1 MPTLICPLCAHSF
14 KATATD
20 GMTVANCP
28 RCDFSIPIPGTI
40 QEDFHDRFAKWFS
53 RIGAVVILIVVL
65 SVSLLATLK

>member
-1 MPTLICPLCAHSF
+1 MPTLTCPLCAHSF
-14 KATATD
+14 KAIANA

-28 RCDFSIPIPGTI
+28 RCDFSVPIPGTI

-65 SVSLLATLK
+65 AVSFLGALK